1 MRILVLGAGVVGV
14 TAAWYL
20 AQDGHDVTVLD
31 RHPGAALETSFANGG
46 QISASYAEP
55 WANPEAPLKILQWL
69 GRDDAPLLFRLRAD
83 PRQWRWGLSFL
94 YECLPSRTRHNTIQC
109 LNLALYSRDC
119 LKELRAQTGIE
130 YDHLER
136 GILSFYTD
144 SKEFAQGVASAEL
157 MRQFGCDRDVKTV
170 AECVAI
176 EPALAAC
183 RDRLAGGIFTVSD
196 ESGDAQRF
204 TQELARMA
212 EARGV
217 KFRWGMAIE
226 SLAAEGDAL
235 AGVRCIN
242 EHHRKEVLD
251 ADAYV
256 MALGSYSPFLL
267 KPLRVPCL
275 IYPAKGYSA
284 TIAIDDHRGAPTVS
298 LTDLAWKIVFTR
310 LGDRLRVAGT
320 AELSGYD
327 KDLNLVRCEALVR
340 RTFELFPDAG
350 ERDSAQFWTGL
361 RPATPSNVPLV
372 GGTRY
377 RNLFLDTGHGT
388 LGWTMACGS
397 GRALADVIAGRKP
410 DVDFA
415 FTGDYCRDGRPLKL
429 FSAENLA
436 RFTRP
441 QAALIHLGLS
451 ALVAATIVAVMVL
464 VWYPS
469 PYFAA
474 AGGGTLLMLLIGV
487 DVVLGPLLTFV
498 VYDPAKKS
506 LVYDLAAIAMLQ
518 IAALIYGVHVMA
530 AARPAFIVYLRG
542 GFDVV
547 SANDA
552 GDRGHGGGEAPGIP
566 VGAVQRT
573 APRRGAHSR
582 RSGAAVEDQHGSHG
596 GRPRPD
602 RLSAVLHSVCDGVAR
617 SGGERK
623 AAGHAGAGEPGQ
635 CRDGRRS
642 SSVRPASPWT
652 TWSTCRCTL
661 APPRCRSF
669 STGRRATSSA
679 S

>member
-1 MRILVLGAGVVGV
+1 MRIIVLGAGVVGV

-20 AQDGHDVTVLD
+20 AQDGHEVTVVD

-55 WANPEAPLKILQWL
+55 WANPDAPLKILQWL

-83 PRQWRWGLSFL
+83 PQQWRWGLQFL

-144 SKEFAQGVASAEL
+144 PREFAQGVASAEL
-157 MRQFGCDRDVKTV
+157 MREFGCDRDVRTV

-183 RDRLAGGIFTVSD
+183 RDRLAGGIFTASD
-196 ESGDAQRF
+196 ESGDAQASRRSWRAWRRRAASRSAGAWPSSRCCGGRRADRRALH
-204 TQELARMA
+204 QRAAPQGGARRRRLRDG
-212 EARGV
+212 ARQLQPV
-217 KFRWGMAIE
+217 P
-226 SLAAEGDAL
+226 AAS
-235 AGVRCIN
+235 R
-242 EHHRKEVLD
+242 
-251 ADAYV
+251 
-256 MALGSYSPFLL
+256 S
-267 KPLRVPCL
+267 RVPCL

-284 TIAIDDHRGAPTVS
+284 TIAIDEHRGAPTVS

-320 AELSGYD
+320 AELSGYN

-410 DVDFA
+410 GVDFA
-415 FTGDYCRDGRPLKL
+415 FTGDAGRK
-429 FSAENLA
+429 
-436 RFTRP
+436 
-441 QAALIHLGLS
+441 G
-451 ALVAATIVAVMVL
+451 
-464 VWYPS
+464 S
-469 PYFAA
+469 P
-474 AGGGTLLMLLIGV
+474 
-487 DVVLGPLLTFV
+487 D
-498 VYDPAKKS
+498 
-506 LVYDLAAIAMLQ
+506 
-518 IAALIYGVHVMA
+518 
-530 AARPAFIVYLRG
+530 
-542 GFDVV
+542 
-547 SANDA
+547 
-552 GDRGHGGGEAPGIP
+552 
-566 VGAVQRT
+566 
-573 APRRGAHSR
+573 
-582 RSGAAVEDQHGSHG
+582 
-596 GRPRPD
+596 
-602 RLSAVLHSVCDGVAR
+602 
-617 SGGERK
+617 
-623 AAGHAGAGEPGQ
+623 
-635 CRDGRRS
+635 
-642 SSVRPASPWT
+642 
-652 TWSTCRCTL
+652 
-661 APPRCRSF
+661 
-669 STGRRATSSA
+669 
-679 S
+679 